1 MARANHETRLQ
12 IRVVDQLRSILP
24 KGSVVWSVPNGG
36 KMSAG
41 ARKRQ
46 AAMGELPGASDLM
59 FITPTPMHAGRLHC
73 IELKVRKDPL
83 WGIKRTTNQEPAQEE
98 FQRAIEEAGGRYAV
112 ARHTDDVKEILAS
125 WGIPTREKLPKGKA
139 S

>member
-12 IRVVDQLRSILP
+12 CVVVKYLRTVLP
-24 KGSVVWSVPNGG
+24 VGSVVWAVPNGG
-36 KMSAG
+36 KMSPA
-41 ARKRQ
+41 ARMRQ
-46 AAMGELPGASDLM
+46 AAMGELPGVSDLM

-83 WGIKRTTNQEPAQEE
+83 WGIKRTTYQTNEQKK

>member
-1 MARANHETRLQ
+1 MTRTNHETRLQ
-12 IRVVDQLRSILP
+12 FVVVKYLRAILP
-24 KGSVVWSVPNGG
+24 RDAILWSVPNGG
-36 KMSAG
+36 KMSES
-41 ARKRQ
+41 ARKKQ
-46 AAMGELPGASDLM
+46 AGMGELPGVSDLM

-83 WGIKRTTNQEPAQEE
+83 WGIKRTTYQTNEQKK

-112 ARHTDDVKEILAS
+112 ARHTDDVKEILDS